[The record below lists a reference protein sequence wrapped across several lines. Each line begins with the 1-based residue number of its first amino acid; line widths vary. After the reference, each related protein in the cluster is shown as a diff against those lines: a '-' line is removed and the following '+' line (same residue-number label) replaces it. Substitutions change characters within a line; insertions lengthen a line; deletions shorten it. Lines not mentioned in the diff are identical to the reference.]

1 MSQSTNPRLSAESA
15 ADRVRT
21 TRDENRSAETAA
33 DRVRTTRDEVFALL
47 TEAGGLGDANI
58 TTWFQARQQPLVR
71 LVNDR

>member
-1 MSQSTNPRLSAESA
+1 MSQPTNPCL
-15 ADRVRT
+15 
-21 TRDENRSAETAA
+21 SAETAA
-33 DRVRTTRDEVFALL
+33 DRVRTTRDEVLALL